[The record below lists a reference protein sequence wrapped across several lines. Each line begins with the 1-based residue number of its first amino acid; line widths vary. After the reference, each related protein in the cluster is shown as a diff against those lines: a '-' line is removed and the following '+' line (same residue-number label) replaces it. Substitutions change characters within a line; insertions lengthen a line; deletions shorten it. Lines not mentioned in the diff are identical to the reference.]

1 MNYILKTAPHEQ
13 MTRNRP
19 GEYWLDEYTKL
30 RKTKSHVEA
39 VNTIVKGY
47 KGSRKEVAKQLEYTG
62 ALWKHRKV
70 DTSGRK

>member
-1 MNYILKTAPHEQ
+1 MTHFIKSTTADIRP
-13 MTRNRP
+13 TGNRP

-70 DTSGRK
+70 DTSGN